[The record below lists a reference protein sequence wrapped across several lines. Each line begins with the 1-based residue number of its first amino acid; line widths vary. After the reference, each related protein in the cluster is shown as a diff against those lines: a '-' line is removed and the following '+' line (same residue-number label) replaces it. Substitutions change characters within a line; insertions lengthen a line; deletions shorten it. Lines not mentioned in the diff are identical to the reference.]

1 MVPKSAPGPTL
12 DRTLLDPTAP
22 GATLD
27 HGLVEQIEQ
36 SPELVD
42 AVNHNQDIA
51 RALEQDPTQLE
62 HSAQYVSLVEPSFG
76 VAEPPAGVT
85 GEPFADPSLT
95 EANIPEPPPGPTG
108 QDLDDLST

>member
-1 MVPKSAPGPTL
+1 MPDPEPMRSLNPE
-12 DRTLLDPTAP
+12 LLDPTAP

-27 HGLVEQIEQ
+27 YGLVEQIEQ

-42 AVNHNQDIA
+42 AINHNQDIA

-62 HSAQYVSLVEPSFG
+62 QIAEYVKLVEPSFG
-76 VAEPPAGVT
+76 IAEPPAGVT
-85 GEPFADPSLT
+85 GEPFTDPSPT
-95 EANIPEPPPGPTG
+95 EANIPEPGPTGG